1 MAKTNKVAEGGNL
14 RQRGGNKK
22 KQETKEPAPQE
33 PASNIEEEDKSNL
46 QGEWGNIMILLVL
59 YTLQGVPMGLSGVFP
74 MILKERGVSF
84 SDVGFFSLNTWP
96 FSLKILWAPVVDT
109 WYNSKFGRRKTWM
122 VPCQLAIG
130 ALMLWM
136 STTVDGL
143 LYRDKPQIV
152 QLTFIFMALYFLCAT
167 QDIAVDGWA
176 LTMLRPE
183 NVGWAATCNAAGQ
196 TLGYA
201 IGFTGYMML
210 EQMKVVTLA
219 VFMFALGVIFIVIT
233 LLVALFKTET
243 PVPPEDEPEDIV
255 TSYRH
260 MVSILKLRPV
270 QILITI
276 LATWKMAFPI
286 TDAVAPLKFQ
296 EYGIPKEHLAYL
308 TSLIMPIYI
317 LVPVI
322 ATKWTTGTTPLNI
335 AMAVYPCKVAL
346 VAITATLAY
355 LTPSS
360 LEPFP
365 WAYYG
370 ALLVF
375 GVVGAVVSELVFTA
389 QMAFFARVSDPAYGG
404 TYMTLLN
411 TLANL
416 GGKWPPTVTFYLVDA
431 FTCKGAACAMQTDG
445 FYVISVFCTFIGLVW
460 YAVGSPYVH
469 RIQQQKLEDWKI
481 R

>member
-1 MAKTNKVAEGGNL
+1 MAPKNKVAEGGSL
-14 RQRGGNKK
+14 RQRGGDKK
-22 KQETKEPAPQE
+22 KPETKEPAPQDPE
-33 PASNIEEEDKSNL
+33 DEDKSNL
-46 QGEWGNIMILLVL
+46 QGEWGSILILLVL
-59 YTLQGVPMGLSGVFP
+59 YTLQGLPMGLSGVIP
-74 MILKERGVSF
+74 MMLKERGVSF

-96 FSLKILWAPVVDT
+96 FSLKILWAPIVDT
-109 WYNSKFGRRKTWM
+109 WYIARVGRRKSWM

-130 ALMLWM
+130 AMMLWM
-136 STTVDGL
+136 STSVDGL
-143 LYRDKPQIV
+143 LYTDKPRIV
-152 QLTFIFMALYFLCAT
+152 ELTVIFLALYFLCAT

-196 TLGYA
+196 TFGYA

-219 VFMFALGVIFIVIT
+219 QFMFALGAMFIVVTI
-233 LLVALFKTET
+233 LVALFKTEN

-260 MVSILKLRPV
+260 MISILKLRPV
-270 QILITI
+270 QTLIVI

-317 LVPVI
+317 LVPVF

-335 AMAVYPCKVAL
+335 AMAVYPCRVAL
-346 VAITATLAY
+346 VAITAALAY

-411 TLANL
+411 TLGNL

-431 FTCKGAACAMQTDG
+431 LTCKGATCAMQADG
-445 FYVISVFCTFIGLVW
+445 FYVVSAFCTVVGLVW
-460 YAVGSPYVH
+460 YALGSPFVH
-469 RIQQQKLEDWKI
+469 RIQQQKLDDWKI